1 MLYLAIESSCDETAV
16 AVVSSPSGVDE
27 FEIRSNVIASQID
40 IHAKFGGVVP
50 EIAGRAHIEAIS
62 SLAYR
67 ALADAGVSAKD
78 IDCVAVTS
86 EPGLIGALLVG
97 VNFAKGF
104 AYANKKP
111 LVAVNH
117 IKGHV
122 AANYIEGGI
131 KAPFIAFV
139 ASGGHTSIIRASS
152 FTDFETVGRTL
163 DDAIG
168 EAFDKT
174 GRKMGLT
181 YPCGAAMDKLA
192 AKGDPEAYK
201 MPPAHIRDGSYNFS
215 LSGLKTFTINLMNT
229 AEMKGE
235 EINFN
240 DLCASLTKSICDSVA
255 HQLLRCLR
263 DSNINTLLAAGGV
276 LANTHLRRTLVRM
289 CDKNGIELHMPP
301 PYLCGDN
308 GVMIA
313 AAAKYEFE
321 AGRYADMSLDGAPS
335 SKDDWKRC

>member
-16 AVVSSPSGVDE
+16 AVVSSPPGEDS

-62 SLAYR
+62 SLVYK
-67 ALADAGVSAKD
+67 ALSDANVTPDG

-122 AANYIEGGI
+122 AANYINGGI

-152 FTDFETVGRTL
+152 CTDFETVGRTL

-174 GRKMGLT
+174 GRKMGLS
-181 YPCGAAMDKLA
+181 YPCGAAMDRLA
-192 AKGDPEAYK
+192 AKGDPNAYK
-201 MPPAHIRDGSYNFS
+201 MPPAHIRDGSFNFS
-215 LSGLKTFTINLMNT
+215 LSGLKTFTINLINT
-229 AEMKGE
+229 VGMKGE
-235 EINFN
+235 TVNFS
-240 DLCASLTKSICDSVA
+240 DLCASLTKSICDSVE
-255 HQLLRCLR
+255 HQLLRCLSEYKT
-263 DSNINTLLAAGGV
+263 DTLLAAGGV
-276 LANTHLRRTLVRM
+276 LANTHLRAALERM
-289 CDKNGIELHMPP
+289 SKRHGIDLHMPP

-321 AGRYADMSLDGAPS
+321 AGRYADMSLDGTPS